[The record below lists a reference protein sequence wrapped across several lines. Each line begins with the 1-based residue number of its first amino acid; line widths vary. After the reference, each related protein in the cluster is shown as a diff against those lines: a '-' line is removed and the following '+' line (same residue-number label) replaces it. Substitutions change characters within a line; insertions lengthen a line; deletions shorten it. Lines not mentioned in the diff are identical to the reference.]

1 MVDNNIDDET
11 DLIANTI
18 LILAISVF
26 FIAVILTPIFTSH
39 LRVTIISISGSMIL
53 SFGYLIRSILK
64 NFKQKKKALENDE
77 SYDST

>member
-1 MVDNNIDDET
+1 MIEYNIDDES

-26 FIAVILTPIFTSH
+26 LIAIILTPIFTSH
-39 LRVTIISISGSMIL
+39 LRVTIISISGGMIL

-64 NFKQKKKALENDE
+64 RSKQKKASENDDSYE
-77 SYDST
+77 ST